1 MSKYKNVFA
10 KDYIPNWS
18 KEDFMIKKVKNIVLW
33 TYVIT
38 DLSGKEI
45 VEAFYEKQLQ
55 KSNQEELRVEK
66 VISSKG
72 DILNVKYTIC

>member
-1 MSKYKNVFA
+1 
-10 KDYIPNWS
+10 
-18 KEDFMIKKVKNIVLW
+18 MIKKVKNIVLW

>member
-1 MSKYKNVFA
+1 
-10 KDYIPNWS
+10 
-18 KEDFMIKKVKNIVLW
+18 MIKKVKNIVLW

-45 VEAFYEKQLQ
+45 VEAFYEKELQ
-55 KSNQEELRVEK
+55 KSNQEEFKVEK

>member
-1 MSKYKNVFA
+1 
-10 KDYIPNWS
+10 
-18 KEDFMIKKVKNIVLW
+18 MIKKVKNIVLW

-55 KSNQEELRVEK
+55 KSNQEELKVEK

>member
-1 MSKYKNVFA
+1 
-10 KDYIPNWS
+10 
-18 KEDFMIKKVKNIVLW
+18 MIKKVKNIVLW

-72 DILNVKYTIC
+72 GILNVKYTIC